1 MKRVFIVLLALTV
14 PCLLFAVAWQACQ
27 YSTLL
32 NHAEKLEEEQKVWMQ
47 ENKKIVT
54 GIAVLESPER
64 IEKVIK
70 ELLSVKKLQPEDI
83 LKITI
88 GKAKQDG

>member
-1 MKRVFIVLLALTV
+1 MKRVFIVVLAMTV
-14 PCLLFAVAWQACQ
+14 PFLLFAVAWQSCQ

-47 ENKKIVT
+47 ENKKIIT

-83 LKITI
+83 LKITV